1 MLTTYTFHRADDHAI
16 LDTAEPAN
24 LQLRAQTVAAALRD
38 LGTVRVYVHNGRGV
52 VAALLC
58 RDGAVH
64 DILRDDFMRCD
75 GAARRTRERRGLA
88 NDGAAA

>member
-16 LDTAEPAN
+16 LETADPAN
-24 LQLRAQTVAAALRD
+24 LQLRAQAVAAVLRD
-38 LGTVRVYVHNGRGV
+38 QGTVRVYVHNGRGV

-58 RDGAVH
+58 RGGAAH

-88 NDGAAA
+88 NDEVTA